1 MKVGIVG
8 AGASGMMA
16 AVTAADYGAEVIVFE
31 RNERIGKKILATGNG
46 KCNISN
52 LTFHMEQYYCD
63 DRKKLRR
70 LFSLFSPYDTISFF
84 ESNGMMV
91 RNKNGYLYPYSEQAS
106 TVLDIF
112 RRLFGER
119 RIEAVTET
127 EIEKASYVREKGQFR
142 IQGNGRVFF
151 VDRLILCAGG
161 PASHKR
167 KEGLG
172 GFALAEQF
180 GHRLHKPVPGLVQLR
195 CGEPFIKAMAGVRAA
210 AEVSL
215 CVDGAFVCA
224 ESGEVQFTEYGISGI
239 PVFQFSRTAAYA
251 LLDGRDVSV
260 KINFFPDYE
269 RTAFDYIVR
278 NRFEMM
284 RKAPLEEFLLG
295 MTNKKINLAL
305 IKREGLRPAD
315 TVEAGGYPRI
325 RRLVD
330 SFLEL
335 TVPVCST
342 NGMENAQICA
352 GGIDFSQVDMQL
364 ESVKQ
369 PGLYLAGELLDVD
382 GKCGGYNLQW
392 AWTSGYIAG
401 RNAAGS
407 STRENLG
414 E

>member
-1 MKVGIVG
+1 
-8 AGASGMMA
+8 MMA
-16 AVTAADYGAEVIVFE
+16 AVIAAKYGAEVTVFE

-46 KCNISN
+46 KCNIGN
-52 LTFHMEQYYCD
+52 LAFQMEQYYCD
-63 DRKKLRR
+63 DRKKLGK

-112 RRLFGER
+112 RRLFKER
-119 RIEAVTET
+119 RIKAVTET
-127 EIEKASYVREKGQFR
+127 EIEKASYVRKKEQFCV
-142 IQGNGRVFF
+142 QGNGTCFF

-161 PASHKR
+161 PASQKR
-167 KEGLG
+167 GEGFG

-195 CGEPFIKAMAGVRAA
+195 CREPFIKAMAGVRAG

-215 CVDGAFVCA
+215 CVDGAPVCT
-224 ESGEVQFTEYGISGI
+224 EEGEVQFTEYGVSGI
-239 PVFQFSRTAAYA
+239 PVFQFSRTASYA
-251 LLDGRDVSV
+251 LLEGRDVSV

-269 RTAFDYIVR
+269 KAAFDYIVR
-278 NRFEMM
+278 NRFEIM
-284 RKAPLEEFLLG
+284 RRASLEEFLLG

-305 IKREGLRPAD
+305 IKKEGLKSAD
-315 TVEAGGYPRI
+315 QVDRMGFQGI
-325 RRLVD
+325 RRLMD
-330 SFLEL
+330 SFREL
-335 TVPVCST
+335 TLSVCST
-342 NGMENAQICA
+342 NGMENAQVCA

-401 RNAAGS
+401 RNAAGH